1 MIVGFADV
9 HVRSDH
15 TAGHR
20 ADIRI
25 GLHFVAVGQR
35 HCVARVDAHCAC
47 RGLRYDHAVVVQ
59 AYRALRVGST
69 IRVRFSRIGHL
80 GPVFTRLVVRFSRIG
95 QRRRR
100 GRRSGLPAEQR
111 LRTIHPTGT
120 HRLQRDHLAEL
131 AAFTVGHG
139 NQLNAFAPRIAG
151 QITRFNAHVH
161 ARRDAT
167 IRSDFLPHRISVI
180 IVRDHH
186 QIVLIHVLIL
196 FRAQCGNGVVD
207 RKSAHN
213 QRGAAG
219 HAADRHD
226 QTRFE
231 AENVARRD
239 FAEEAHAIPQ
249 RLDTLQQNARSCTRR
264 FRTHETGRL
273 LPHFLRARI
282 HGCSKHADHEQRD
295 SGRSVQPVVFQAY
308 VRHHIQASQYDK
320 QERWNAKEAYNQ
332 AESTADQAGE
342 QREQQVS

>member
-9 HVRSDH
+9 HVRPDH
-15 TAGHR
+15 AAGHC
-20 ADIRI
+20 AYIRV
-25 GLHFVAVGQR
+25 GLNFAAVGQR

-47 RGLRYDHAVVVQ
+47 RGLRYDHAVVAQ

-69 IRVRFSRIGHL
+69 IHVRFSRIGH
-80 GPVFTRLVVRFSRIG
+80 
-95 QRRRR
+95 RRRR

-111 LRTIHPTGT
+111 LRAIHPTGA

-139 NQLNAFAPRIAG
+139 NQLNAFATRIAG

-167 IRSDFLPHRISVI
+167 IRSNFLPHRISIV

-186 QIVLIHVLIL
+186 QIVPIHVLIL
-196 FRAQCGNGVVD
+196 FRAQCGDGVVD

-226 QTRFE
+226 QARFE
-231 AENVARRD
+231 AENVACRD
-239 FAEEAHAIPQ
+239 FAEKAHAIPQ
-249 RLDTLQQNARSCTRR
+249 RLDTLQQNARSCTRC
-264 FRTHETGRL
+264 FRTHETGRFL
-273 LPHFLRARI
+273 SHFLRARI
-282 HGCSKHADHEQRD
+282 HGCGKHADYE
-295 SGRSVQPVVFQAY
+295 
-308 VRHHIQASQYDK
+308 
-320 QERWNAKEAYNQ
+320 
-332 AESTADQAGE
+332 
-342 QREQQVS
+342 

>member
-9 HVRSDH
+9 HVRPDH
-15 TAGHR
+15 AAGHCAYR
-20 ADIRI
+20 CV
-25 GLHFVAVGQR
+25 GLHFAAVGQR

-47 RGLRYDHAVVVQ
+47 RGLRYYHAVITQ
-59 AYRALRVGST
+59 AYRVLRTGST
-69 IRVRFSRIGHL
+69 IRVRFCRIGH
-80 GPVFTRLVVRFSRIG
+80 
-95 QRRRR
+95 RRRR

-111 LRTIHPTGT
+111 LRTVHPTGV

-167 IRSDFLPHRISVI
+167 IRSNFLPHRISIV

-186 QIVLIHVLIL
+186 QIVPIHVLIL
-196 FRAQCGNGVVD
+196 FRAQRGNGVVD

-320 QERWNAKEAYNQ
+320 QERRNAKEAYNQ

>member
-1 MIVGFADV
+1 MRF
-9 HVRSDH
+9 
-15 TAGHR
+15 
-20 ADIRI
+20 
-25 GLHFVAVGQR
+25 GLHIVTVGQR
-35 HCVARVDAHCAC
+35 YHTARFDAHRAC
-47 RGLRYDHAVVVQ
+47 RGLRYDHAVIAQ
-59 AYRALRVGST
+59 TY
-69 IRVRFSRIGHL
+69 RIG
-80 GPVFTRLVVRFSRIG
+80 
-95 QRRRR
+95 
-100 GRRSGLPAEQR
+100 
-111 LRTIHPTGT
+111 RTIHPTGA

-161 ARRDAT
+161 ARRDVT

-231 AENVARRD
+231 TENVARRD

-249 RLDTLQQNARSCTRR
+249 RLDTLQ
-264 FRTHETGRL
+264 
-273 LPHFLRARI
+273 
-282 HGCSKHADHEQRD
+282 
-295 SGRSVQPVVFQAY
+295 
-308 VRHHIQASQYDK
+308 
-320 QERWNAKEAYNQ
+320 
-332 AESTADQAGE
+332 
-342 QREQQVS
+342 